1 MGFRPALPR
10 QQKRKRDD
18 HIATGEK
25 RSGSDEEQ
33 EKKTPKKVS
42 FQRLVTPRGFV
53 RSGADAKGRNREQ
66 SAKGAEGERQP
77 CGSYRGEEERKRRRA
92 RKKDTQEGI
101 FSEAGDSKGI

>member
-42 FQRLVTPRGFV
+42 FQRLSMG
-53 RSGADAKGRNREQ
+53 
-66 SAKGAEGERQP
+66 
-77 CGSYRGEEERKRRRA
+77 Y
-92 RKKDTQEGI
+92 KKDILAVFAYDFELSQ
-101 FSEAGDSKGI
+101 FSVKYRLTPK